1 LIYCKDVEMNTFVL
15 PRDPSD
21 IDYGYYLM
29 LTSVLNPLRTINYSL
44 ELSYKPESQPK
55 GPFYLNEAYKIILPR
70 THTVG
75 LKIKLEG
82 SEALEQNTTIRRM
95 YNNQLTSDVEVH
107 CGDLVIKA
115 HKNVLGLHSETLRVA
130 FSNANCIEG
139 QTGIYRIAEE
149 HISPDILESIIR
161 WMYMHSI
168 ANAADKAWVC
178 ILVRE
183 KKFCCLPF
191 LILFTFSI
199 TAVLLLI

>member
-1 LIYCKDVEMNTFVL
+1 LVL
-15 PRDPSD
+15 
-21 IDYGYYLM
+21 G
-29 LTSVLNPLRTINYSL
+29 
-44 ELSYKPESQPK
+44 YKPECQPK
-55 GPFYLNEAYKIILPR
+55 GPFYLNEEYKIILPR
-70 THTVG
+70 DYTVG
-75 LKIKLEG
+75 LKIKVEG

-130 FSNANCIEG
+130 FNSANCIEG

-168 ANAADKAWVC
+168 ANASDKAWVY
-178 ILVRE
+178 ILVRI
-183 KKFCCLPF
+183 K
-191 LILFTFSI
+191 ILLLTIPNIFYFPI
-199 TAVLLLI
+199 TSALLLI

>member
-1 LIYCKDVEMNTFVL
+1 
-15 PRDPSD
+15 
-21 IDYGYYLM
+21 
-29 LTSVLNPLRTINYSL
+29 
-44 ELSYKPESQPK
+44 
-55 GPFYLNEAYKIILPR
+55 
-70 THTVG
+70 VG
-75 LKIKLEG
+75 LKIKVEG

-130 FSNANCIEG
+130 FSNASCIEG

-168 ANAADKAWVC
+168 ANASDKAWVY
-178 ILVRE
+178 ILVRI
-183 KKFCCLPF
+183 K
-191 LILFTFSI
+191 I
-199 TAVLLLI
+199 LLLTIPNIFYFFYNFCPASHST